1 MMLLH
6 GAVPRQGVS
15 LHTKTGGNV
24 KLRLES
30 DVLQQGHTLNKR
42 QRCNILYIFLSKFL
56 LFAIKYKDQ
65 LGIFYFQGDFK
76 NNQLIFF

>member
-1 MMLLH
+1 MGRYPGKEL
-6 GAVPRQGVS
+6 S
-15 LHTKTGGNV
+15 LHTKTGGNI

-42 QRCNILYIFLSKFL
+42 QRRNILYIFLSKFL

-65 LGIFYFQGDFK
+65 LGIFYLQRDFK
-76 NNQLIFF
+76 NNQLICF